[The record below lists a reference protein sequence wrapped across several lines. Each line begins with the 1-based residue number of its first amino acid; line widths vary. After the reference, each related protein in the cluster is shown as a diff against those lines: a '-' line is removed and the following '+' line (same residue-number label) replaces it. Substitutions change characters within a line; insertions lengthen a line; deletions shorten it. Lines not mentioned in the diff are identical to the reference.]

1 MGDHIRE
8 PARKTPIRWRADVI
22 VAGGGPAGFAAAL
35 AARRQGADVLLLE
48 RHGHLGGLATGGLV
62 VELPSFE
69 ADGRPIIGGIGR
81 ELRDALIQRGH
92 AAMKGDTGHCFFDP
106 EAMKWLCARLLREAG
121 VRVVHHVWVAGT
133 VTDGGRVT
141 GLLAETKQGRVA
153 AAGDMVIDATG
164 DGDVIASTGCEFD
177 QAHALIGLPWRIA
190 GIDAN
195 RAGPAL
201 AATLSSFREERAP
214 ERGWLAAMPVTTAD
228 GSLWC
233 TNGLDVADGL
243 DPEALSELELRGREL
258 AFALVE
264 RLRREVPGCGS
275 AYVSD
280 VAPQIGVRHT
290 RRLVGRSRVTDG
302 DARVHD
308 KRYPDA
314 IGRAGGF
321 YQVRSLTDVPYGALV
336 PARGD
341 GLLVAGRCVS
351 ADLWALETLRLI
363 HACWVTG
370 QAAGTA
376 AAMCAESGAVPA
388 TLPYPDLRARLQAE
402 GVAFAEG

>member
-1 MGDHIRE
+1 
-8 PARKTPIRWRADVI
+8 
-22 VAGGGPAGFAAAL
+22 
-35 AARRQGADVLLLE
+35 
-48 RHGHLGGLATGGLV
+48 
-62 VELPSFE
+62 
-69 ADGRPIIGGIGR
+69 
-81 ELRDALIQRGH
+81 
-92 AAMKGDTGHCFFDP
+92 
-106 EAMKWLCARLLREAG
+106 
-121 VRVVHHVWVAGT
+121 
-133 VTDGGRVT
+133 
-141 GLLAETKQGRVA
+141 
-153 AAGDMVIDATG
+153 
-164 DGDVIASTGCEFD
+164 
-177 QAHALIGLPWRIA
+177 
-190 GIDAN
+190 
-195 RAGPAL
+195 
-201 AATLSSFREERAP
+201 
-214 ERGWLAAMPVTTAD
+214 MPVTTVD

-233 TNGLDVADGL
+233 TNGLDVTDGL

-258 AFALVE
+258 AFALLE

-290 RRLVGRSRVTDG
+290 RRVVGRSRVTDD

-321 YQVRSLTDVPYGALV
+321 YQVRSLIDVPYGALV
-336 PARGD
+336 PTTVE

-376 AAMCAESGAVPA
+376 AAMCAGSRTAPA
-388 TLPYPDLRARLQAE
+388 TLPYPDLRARLQAD
-402 GVAFAEG
+402 GVAFATA